1 MKQPPNTLSVPPII
15 TVVGFSDAGKTTLI
29 EKLVPELK
37 RRGFQVGTI
46 KHAAHGFAIDRKG
59 KDSWRHQQ
67 AGADIVAV
75 AGPDKIT
82 MVINTPAEPLEAIRR
97 RMTEVDL
104 IIAEGF
110 KSAQM
115 PKLEVLRKAV
125 HANPLFLEDPNLF
138 ALVTDVAVAP
148 PAANGL
154 SVFGLDDI
162 SALTDLIVTRF
173 MPSHAL
179 AGHH

>member
-1 MKQPPNTLSVPPII
+1 MNQPPTSSALPPII

-46 KHAAHGFAIDRKG
+46 KHAAHGFAFDRKG

-82 MVINTPAEPLEAIRR
+82 MVINTPAETLHAIRD
-97 RMTEVDL
+97 RMTGMDL

-110 KSAQM
+110 KSAPM
-115 PKLEVLRKAV
+115 PKLEVLRQAV
-125 HANPLFLEDPNLF
+125 HSQPLFLEDPDLF
-138 ALVTDVAVAP
+138 ALVTDVSLGS

-154 SVFGLDDI
+154 SVLGLNDI
-162 SALTDLIVTRF
+162 SALADLIIKRF
-173 MPSHAL
+173 LPTPASPNHR
-179 AGHH
+179 